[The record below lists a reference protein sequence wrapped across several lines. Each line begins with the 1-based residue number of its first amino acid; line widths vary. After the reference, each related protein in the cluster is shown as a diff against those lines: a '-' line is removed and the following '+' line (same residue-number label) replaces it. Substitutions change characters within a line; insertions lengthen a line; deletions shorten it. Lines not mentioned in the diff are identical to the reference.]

1 MSKGC
6 KECKNFIKRV
16 YMELEDEV
24 LYSCFCNVGEVSFSE
39 QGKDCGSFRKIK
51 QNRKRGN

>member
-6 KECKNFIKRV
+6 KECKNFIKKV

-24 LYSCFCNVGEVSFSE
+24 LYSCFCNVGEMSFSE
-39 QGKDCGSFRKIK
+39 QGKDCGSFKKIK
-51 QNRKRGN
+51 QNRKRG